1 VRDRRHDTQSAD
13 KTLICSQGESSGSRR
28 ITVDMRSKK
37 SSMFLRD
44 ALVSLNAVLVF
55 GFLGVGVRVFTNA
68 DTAKFIL
75 SAVFIVFI
83 AILVLYFMLHR
94 PIRER
99 TDHSVFREP
108 SFAERS
114 SERPQMES
122 IPDVFREQA
131 NS

>member
-1 VRDRRHDTQSAD
+1 
-13 KTLICSQGESSGSRR
+13 
-28 ITVDMRSKK
+28 
-37 SSMFLRD
+37 MFLRD
-44 ALVSLNAVLVF
+44 ALISLNAVLVF
-55 GFLGVGVRVFTNA
+55 GFLGLGVRVFTNA

-75 SAVFIVFI
+75 SAVFIVFV

-108 SFAERS
+108 SFVKRS
-114 SERPQMES
+114 SEGPQMES
-122 IPDVFREQA
+122 IPNLFPEQA